1 MPIFCYSDRARHWK
15 TSSHNSLLRKAMTII
30 LKEKADLVV
39 PPSVRRPAG
48 IKAGDRLEFKT
59 SLGMITIVAKP
70 VVAANQYS
78 PRQSRSIDA
87 QLAESLQ
94 DVEQGWVGPFPSVAE
109 LERSLLL
116 TAKESTS

>member
-1 MPIFCYSDRARHWK
+1 
-15 TSSHNSLLRKAMTII
+15 MTII

-59 SLGMITIVAKP
+59 SRGMSTIVAKP

-94 DVEQGWVGPFPSVAE
+94 DVEQGRVGPFPSVAE